1 MWILYYKN
9 EKRVAQLVTQLQDR
23 VLTKELEK
31 TKKKTETGINATGEG
46 KFGFLGTASA
56 KANFGLER
64 SSGNE
69 SDIHREYS
77 INTDDVNLKKILVYF
92 DTDVPSINQQ
102 LNQKEDDIPNLIKFT
117 GNCFP
122 LVSGDTFAQRMIKYK
137 ETSELQWLCSLNSLK
152 IIFVTRKESIV
163 SDTIMSYVLMKEEGS
178 LLLDV
183 VGTVVSKAP
192 AEIEVLP
199 IIIGTNF

>member
-1 MWILYYKN
+1 MWVLYYKN

-31 TKKKTETGINATGEG
+31 TKKKTEAGINATGEG
-46 KFGFLGTASA
+46 KVGFLATASA

-64 SSGNE
+64 SSGDE

-77 INTDDVNLKKILVYF
+77 INTDDVNLKKVLVYF

-122 LVSGDTFAQRMIKYK
+122 LVSGDTFVQRMIKYK

-192 AEIEVLP
+192 AKIEILP